1 MPIPYTKPAPPNDDK
16 RWKIV
21 ATRMRRMGDRP
32 EALIEALHSAQE
44 AFGFLDSDALRY
56 VGDTLG
62 VPHSR
67 VFGVATF
74 YSFFTLKPQGEHTCV
89 VCTGTACYINGAGEI
104 LEQFRGRLGVK
115 PKETTPDGKISLL
128 TARCIGACSLAP
140 AVVVDGEMQGK
151 ANAAEL
157 MATLEAM

>member
-21 ATRMRRMGDRP
+21 STRMRRMGDRP
-32 EALIEALHSAQE
+32 EALIEALHAAQE
-44 AFGFLDSDALRY
+44 AFGFLDSEALSF

-74 YSFFTLKPQGEHTCV
+74 YSFFTLKPQGDHTCV

-104 LEQFRGRLGVK
+104 IDQFKERLGIK
-115 PKETTPDGKISLL
+115 PKETTADGRISLL

-151 ANAAEL
+151 AKAAEL
-157 MATLEAM
+157 MAALEAM

>member
-1 MPIPYTKPAPPNDDK
+1 
-16 RWKIV
+16 
-21 ATRMRRMGDRP
+21 MRRLGDRP
-32 EALIEALHSAQE
+32 EALIEALHAAQE
-44 AFGFLDSDALRY
+44 AFGFLDDDALRY

-74 YSFFTLKPQGEHTCV
+74 YSFFTLKPQGQHLCV
-89 VCTGTACYINGAGEI
+89 VCTGTACYVNGAGEI
-104 LEQFRGRLGVK
+104 LKGFQEHLGIR
-115 PKETTPDGKISLL
+115 PKQTTADDRISLL

-140 AVVVDGEMQGK
+140 AVVVDGAMRGK

-157 MATLEAM
+157 MAALEAM